1 MFRRNGP
8 TTLGAYVKDYGLF
21 HPCRVETLRQYQ
33 ISVDLFERWA
43 GGPIPLDQLDAASVS
58 EWIRDYAASGIAP
71 STVRSKRSHILI
83 MWRAAA
89 DEGLCEL
96 PTRRVRPV
104 RVPWIAPTC
113 WTRDE
118 VQRLVDACSR
128 LKRWH
133 KCGIRRSE
141 WWALAVRVAWDTG
154 LRWEDQI
161 ARLRIDQIT
170 PDGIIAMPQ
179 SKTGRVVVCRLSEAT
194 LEALRL
200 SVSDHPR
207 TLVTPWAAS
216 HETFS
221 KQLKRLVRLAGI
233 RSGTWKWVRRA
244 SATDVEIQ
252 SPRGA
257 SEHLGHTPG
266 SMIAERSYIDP
277 AIVGANRL
285 RSAPRPL
292 SLNTPPPPHFA
303 KVSSENLRQA
313 KAAG

>member
-1 MFRRNGP
+1 MYRKNGP
-8 TTLGAYVKDYGLF
+8 TTLSAFVKTYGLF
-21 HPCRVETLRQYQ
+21 HPCSIETLRQYQ
-33 ISVDLFERWA
+33 ISVDLFSRWA
-43 GGPIPLDQLDAASVS
+43 GGQIPLDQLDAASVS
-58 EWIRDYAASGIAP
+58 EWIRDYASSGVAP

-104 RVPWIAPTC
+104 RVPWIAPTA
-113 WTRDE
+113 WTLEE

-141 WWALAVRVAWDTG
+141 WWALAIRVAWDTG
-154 LRWEDQI
+154 LRWEDQVR
-161 ARLRIDQIT
+161 RLRFDQIT

-179 SKTGRVVVCRLSEAT
+179 HKTSRVVVCRLSEVT
-194 LEALRL
+194 LEAIRL
-200 SVSDHPR
+200 SMAQDPR
-207 TLVTPWAAS
+207 RLVTPWAAS

-233 RSGTWKWVRRA
+233 RPGTWKWIRRA

-257 SEHLGHTPG
+257 SGHLGHTPG

-277 AIVGANRL
+277 AIVGANRPQVSP
-285 RSAPRPL
+285 RSLAMRDCQSVQTDSGSCGLVGLARPRP
-292 SLNTPPPPHFA
+292 
-303 KVSSENLRQA
+303 
-313 KAAG
+313 

>member
-1 MFRRNGP
+1 MFKRSGP
-8 TTLGAYVKDYGLF
+8 TTLGEYVSHYGLF
-21 HPCRVETLRQYQ
+21 HDCKPETLRQYQ
-33 ISVDLFERWA
+33 ISVAIFSRWA
-43 GGPIPLDQLDAASVS
+43 GGNVPLDSLDAESVS
-58 EWIRDYAASGIAP
+58 AWIRDYAATGVAP
-71 STVRSKRSHILI
+71 NTVRSKRNHILI

-89 DEGLCEL
+89 DEGLCDL
-96 PTRRVRPV
+96 PARRVRPV
-104 RVPWIAPTC
+104 RVPWIPPTC

-118 VQRLVDACSR
+118 VQRLVDACGK

-154 LRWEDQI
+154 LRWEDQV
-161 ARLRIDQIT
+161 ARLRVDQIG
-170 PDGIIAMPQ
+170 PDGIVAMPQ

-200 SVSDHPR
+200 SVADHPR
-207 TLVTPWAAS
+207 RLVTPWTAS
-216 HETFS
+216 HETFTS
-221 KQLKRLVRLAGI
+221 QMKRIVRSAGI
-233 RSGTWKWVRRA
+233 RPGTWKWIRRA

-277 AIVGANRL
+277 AIVGSNRL
-285 RSAPRPL
+285 RATPRPL
-292 SLNTPPPPHFA
+292 SSNTPPPPQFA
-303 KVSSENLRQA
+303 KVSSKNRQEA

>member
-1 MFRRNGP
+1 MFQRSGP
-8 TTLGAYVKDYGLF
+8 NTLGEYVSHYGLF
-21 HPCRVETLRQYQ
+21 HDCKPETLRQYQ
-33 ISVDLFERWA
+33 ISVGIFSRWA
-43 GGPIPLDQLDAASVS
+43 GGNVPLESLDAESVS
-58 EWIRDYAASGIAP
+58 AWIRDYAATGVAP
-71 STVRSKRSHILI
+71 NTVRSKRNHILI
-83 MWRAAA
+83 MWRSAA

-154 LRWEDQI
+154 LRWEDQV

-170 PDGIIAMPQ
+170 PDGIVAMPQ
-179 SKTGRVVVCRLSEAT
+179 SKTGRVVVCRLSEGT

-200 SVSDHPR
+200 SVTDHPR

-292 SLNTPPPPHFA
+292 SLNSPPPHFA
-303 KVSSENLRQA
+303 KVSSEFLRQERS
-313 KAAG
+313 AG